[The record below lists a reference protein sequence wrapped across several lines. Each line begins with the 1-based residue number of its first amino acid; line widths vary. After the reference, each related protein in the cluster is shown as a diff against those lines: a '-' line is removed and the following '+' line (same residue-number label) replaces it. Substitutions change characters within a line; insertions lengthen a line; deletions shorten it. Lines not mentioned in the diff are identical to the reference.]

1 MSDRWKKLFSVS
13 PIKISLFVIFVALT
27 LFLMDVKF
35 LRFMELKALDLR
47 MLSRGSVPTCG
58 KVVIAV
64 IDEKSLSELGR
75 WPWPRSTVARL
86 VDALKGYGAKA
97 IGFDIVFS
105 EPENNSNLRALEQI
119 KREVEKAGVRDPRL
133 TDILSRKKMLEDTDN
148 QLVQSVRRARNVT
161 LGYFFHTSSKD
172 VSHLSEKEVTEKAEN
187 IGNSR
192 YSMVRSRA
200 VPDEAALIHAY
211 GVVPNLP
218 ELSETAENSGYF
230 NAFPD
235 IDGSIRWSP
244 LLIKFQGNYYSS
256 LALSLLL
263 QYLDWPMLSVNM
275 AEFGI
280 ESIRIDDLRIPTD
293 ESGRLLVN
301 YMGPAKTFPH
311 YSIADIIQ
319 GRLAPE
325 LFKGKIVIVGATATG
340 IYDLRVTP
348 FGAVYPGV
356 EIHATVIDNI
366 LRQNFLV
373 QSGWTSFLDAC
384 IIILLGLLMG
394 IVISRLRAF
403 QGVLVSL
410 AILTAFI
417 SANALI
423 FAHYN
428 VWLNL
433 VYPVLT
439 ILLIYLGITVYRYV
453 SEEREKKKVR
463 GAFQHYLNASVV
475 NELLKDP
482 AKLKLGGDKKN
493 LTVLFSDIRGFTT
506 ISEGLAPE
514 SLVRLLNEYLTAMTE
529 IVFKYD
535 GLLDKYI
542 GDAVMAVF
550 GAPLEQPDHALRA
563 CYTALDMMDRLKTL
577 QKQWQAE
584 GWPFVDIGIGVSTG
598 DMVAGNMGSE
608 MRFDYTVMGDS
619 VNLGSRLEGINKE
632 YGTNIVISQF
642 THEIVKDVLCCRELD
657 AVRVKGKKQPIK
669 IYELLGRK
677 ENEEFWREPTNRFH
691 AGLEHY
697 KAARW
702 DEAMAAFQSVLA
714 LSPDDFPA
722 QLYIQRC
729 ETLKANP
736 LEVSWDGVF
745 TMTTK

>member
-1 MSDRWKKLFSVS
+1 MSERWKKLLSVS
-13 PIKISLFVIFVALT
+13 PIKISLFVIFLALT

-47 MLSRGSVPTCG
+47 ILSRGAVPSCG

-86 VDALKGYGAKA
+86 VDSLNGYGAKA

-119 KREVEKAGVRDPRL
+119 KREVDKAGVMDPRL
-133 TDILSRKKMLEDTDN
+133 ADILSRKKMLEDTDN
-148 QLVQSVRRARNVT
+148 QLAQSIRKAQNVT
-161 LGYFFHTSSKD
+161 LGYFFHTSSRD

-192 YSMVRSRA
+192 YSMVRTRA
-200 VPDEAALIHAY
+200 APDEAALIHAY

-244 LLIKFQGNYYSS
+244 LLIKFRDNYYSS

-275 AEFGI
+275 AEFGV

-301 YMGPAKTFPH
+301 YLGPAKTFPH
-311 YSIADIIQ
+311 YSIVDIIQ
-319 GRLAPE
+319 KRLAPE
-325 LFKGKIVIVGATATG
+325 LFKDKMVIVGATATG

-366 LRQNFLV
+366 LRQNFLI
-373 QSGWTSFLDAC
+373 QSGWTSFLDAG

-394 IVISRLRAF
+394 IVIPRLKAF

-410 AILTAFI
+410 VILAAFI

-428 VWLNL
+428 IWLNL

-439 ILLIYLGITVYRYV
+439 ILLIYMGITVYRYV

-463 GAFQHYLNASVV
+463 GAFQRYLNASVV

-506 ISEGLAPE
+506 ISESLAPE

-563 CYTALDMMDRLKTL
+563 CNTALDMMDRLKTL
-577 QKQWQAE
+577 QEKWEAE

-619 VNLGSRLEGINKE
+619 VNLGSRLEWINKE

-677 ENEEFWREPTNRFH
+677 ENEDFWRELISLFQ

-697 KAARW
+697 KASRW
-702 DEAMAAFQSVLA
+702 DEAIAVFQSVLA
-714 LSPDDFPA
+714 VRPGDLPSR
-722 QLYIQRC
+722 LYIQRC
-729 ETLKANP
+729 DTLRANP
-736 LEVSWDGVF
+736 PEAPWDGVF